1 MMKEN
6 KNLTKEDWIDLLLL
20 ILIIGGI
27 SVYVTLFWQGL
38 EVLIYK
44 EIQHR
49 LVDDI
54 IALILI
60 VSLSINLKYLME
72 SCIKKGGLK

>member
-72 SCIKKGGLK
+72 SCIKKED